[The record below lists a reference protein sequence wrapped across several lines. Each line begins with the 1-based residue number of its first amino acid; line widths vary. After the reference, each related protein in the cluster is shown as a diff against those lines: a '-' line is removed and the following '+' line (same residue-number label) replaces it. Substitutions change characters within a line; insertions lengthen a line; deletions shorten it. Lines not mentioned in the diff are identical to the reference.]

1 IEINLEIKV
10 QFFYTNNEIITIS
23 CIEN

>member
-1 IEINLEIKV
+1 GINLEIKV

>member
-1 IEINLEIKV
+1 EINLEIKV

>member
-1 IEINLEIKV
+1 IKV

>member
-1 IEINLEIKV
+1 NLEIKV

>member
-1 IEINLEIKV
+1 INLEIKV